1 LKDLSGMAWWFPDEI
16 PAFIDEGS
24 NGAAA
29 KPEIG
34 KEGDQMKNQTL
45 RRFTV
50 LSFLLMLT
58 AVTVSAQSERFRVI
72 TSFSFIVG
80 QKTLPAGE
88 YTVEPNRED
97 SDNVWLVQGKEGHAS
112 ALFTTNTVRASETQE
127 EAKLVFQKYGDRYF
141 LSQIWTPGGNTGR
154 ELLMPRLER
163 QLAKNAIEHRVTV
176 LASGPASRK

>member
-1 LKDLSGMAWWFPDEI
+1 M
-16 PAFIDEGS
+16 
-24 NGAAA
+24 
-29 KPEIG
+29 
-34 KEGDQMKNQTL
+34 KEQTL

-50 LSFLLMLT
+50 LSFLLILT
-58 AVTVSAQSERFRVI
+58 AVTVSAQSERIRVI

-127 EAKLVFQKYGDRYF
+127 EARLVFHNYGGQYF
-141 LSQIWTPGGNTGR
+141 LSQIWTAGGNTGR
-154 ELLMPRLER
+154 ELLMPRLES
-163 QLAKNAIEHRVTV
+163 QLAKNSIERQTTI
-176 LASGPASRK
+176 LTSSPASGN